1 MKILIVEDETEIREY
16 LLNQLAVGSFD
27 CDCADSVAEALMAL
41 VRQSYEL
48 MLLDR
53 RLPDGDGVTAIG
65 KFRAL
70 QPALR
75 IVVVT
80 ASDTLQSKV
89 SGLDA
94 GADDYL
100 TKPFASEE
108 LLARVRARLREFR
121 GRSLPPIKV
130 GALSYDPAT
139 TEVSIDGRPLIL
151 HRREFALLEALVRHV
166 NQVAPRKS
174 VMLEVYG
181 EDDAVS
187 PGALDTLVS
196 RLRRRL
202 EEAQAGVSIHLV
214 RGRGYLLTEAAC

>member
-1 MKILIVEDETEIREY
+1 MKILIVEDEPDIVELVIDALEGAGFFCDRVESTRDA
-16 LLNQLAVGSFD
+16 LL
-27 CDCADSVAEALMAL
+27 AL
-41 VRQSYEL
+41 VEQRYDL

-53 RLPDGDGVTAIG
+53 RLPDGDGVAAIG

-70 QPALR
+70 QPSLR

-80 ASDTLQSKV
+80 ASDTLQSRV
-89 SGLDA
+89 SGLNA

-100 TKPFASEE
+100 TKPFAPEE
-108 LLARVRARLREFR
+108 LLARVRARLREFYDA
-121 GRSLPPIKV
+121 GLPPTKV
-130 GALSYDPAT
+130 GALSFDPVTRSLTVA
-139 TEVSIDGRPLIL
+139 GRPLVL

-181 EDDAVS
+181 ADEAVL

-202 EEAQAGVSIHLV
+202 DEAEAGVAIHLV
-214 RGRGYLLTEAAC
+214 RGRGYLLTEAA

>member
-1 MKILIVEDETEIREY
+1 MKILIVEDETDICEY
-16 LLNQLAVGSFD
+16 VLNQLAVAGFD
-27 CDCADSVAEALMAL
+27 CDCAGSVAEALMAL
-41 VRQSYEL
+41 VRQYYDL

-53 RLPDGDGVTAIG
+53 RLPDGDGVAAIG

-75 IVVVT
+75 VVVVT

-121 GRSLPPIKV
+121 NSSLPPITV

-139 TEVSIDGRPLIL
+139 TEVSIAGRPLIL

-181 EDDAVS
+181 ESDAVS

-202 EEAQAGVSIHLV
+202 EEARAGVSIHLV

>member
-1 MKILIVEDETEIREY
+1 MKILIVEDEAAIREY
-16 LLNQLAVGSFD
+16 VLAQLAVAGFD
-27 CDCADSVAEALMAL
+27 CDCADSVAEASMAL
-41 VRQSYEL
+41 VRQSYDL

-53 RLPDGDGVTAIG
+53 WLPDGDGVTAIG

-70 QPALR
+70 QAGLR
-75 IVVVT
+75 ILVVT

-100 TKPFASEE
+100 TKPFAPEE

-121 GRSLPPIKV
+121 GASLPRIKV

-139 TEVSIDGRPLIL
+139 TEISIDGRPLIL

-166 NQVAPRKS
+166 NLVAPRKS

>member
-1 MKILIVEDETEIREY
+1 MKILIVEDEAEIREFV
-16 LLNQLAVGSFD
+16 LNQLTIAGFE
-27 CDCADSVAEALMAL
+27 CDCVGFAEEALVAL
-41 VRQSYEL
+41 VRQRYDL

-70 QPALR
+70 QPTLR
-75 IVVVT
+75 ILVVT
-80 ASDTLQSKV
+80 ASDELQSKV
-89 SGLDA
+89 AGLDA

-100 TKPFASEE
+100 TKPFAPEE

-121 GRSLPPIKV
+121 GEPLPPIKV
-130 GALSYDPAT
+130 GALTYDPAT
-139 TEVSIDGRPLIL
+139 TEVSIAGRPLIL
-151 HRREFALLEALVRHV
+151 HRREFSLLEALVRHV

-202 EEAQAGVSIHLV
+202 EEAQAGASIHLV

>member
-1 MKILIVEDETEIREY
+1 MRILIVEDETDICEY
-16 LLNQLAVGSFD
+16 VLNQLAGAGFD
-27 CDCADSVAEALMAL
+27 CDCAGSVADALMAL
-41 VRQSYEL
+41 VRQSYDL

-121 GRSLPPIKV
+121 GDALPPIKV

-139 TEVSIDGRPLIL
+139 TQVSIDGRPLIL

-202 EEAQAGVSIHLV
+202 EEAEAGVSIHLV
-214 RGRGYLLTEAAC
+214 RGRGYLLTEVAC